1 MLTIEMLKAMPLG
14 TIFAEGK
21 AKDVEGELFM
31 ANTGKELHWIAKR
44 GHGPLDW
51 AIYYHFATDDLQA
64 IEHIAQHGDKVCFD
78 KNIRFCV
85 PCDDEAL
92 KEYRR

>member
-1 MLTIEMLKAMPLG
+1 MLTVDMLKAMPLG

-51 AIYYHFATDDLQA
+51 AVYCHFSESDSEWIARHGA
-64 IEHIAQHGDKVCFD
+64 KVHHNEH
-78 KNIRFCV
+78 IRFCV

-92 KEYRR
+92 KEYRQ